1 MNKEV
6 IKAIISIV
14 AFLSAIVIGFIALFI
29 PPTGVI
35 DASVLWFT
43 AQLLVFVSGL
53 LGINLKLDSLKQVAI
68 TSKKEEKE
76 EKEVI
81 EENI

>member
-6 IKAIISIV
+6 IKAVISIV
-14 AFLSAIVIGFIALFI
+14 AFLAAIVIGFIALFI
-29 PPTGVI
+29 PPTGII

-76 EKEVI
+76 EKEI